1 MPDKPEDKSKDKS
14 KDKAEDNNSINFRN
28 AAITKIKN
36 LQAAL
41 DKEKSKKK
49 NKPKPVVA
57 ATKLRG
63 MRSFGENTKAS
74 KRNA

>member
-1 MPDKPEDKSKDKS
+1 MSDNPGEKSKDKS

-28 AAITKIKN
+28 AAINKIQS

-41 DKEKSKKK
+41 NKEKSKRK
-49 NKPKPVVA
+49 NKSTSADAP
-57 ATKLRG
+57 TRLRG

-74 KRNA
+74 RKT

>member
-1 MPDKPEDKSKDKS
+1 MPDKPEDKTEKKV
-14 KDKAEDNNSINFRN
+14 DNDAINFKN
-28 AAITKIKN
+28 AAINKIKN

-41 DKEKSKKK
+41 DKEKSKNK
-49 NKPKPVVA
+49 NTPVVA

>member
-49 NKPKPVVA
+49 NKPVVA